1 MKYTSHIEYDTETDE
16 LMLPIPDEILDGLD
30 WGIGDVLQWE
40 YNDDSIIL
48 RKADV

>member
-1 MKYTSHIEYDTETDE
+1 MKCTSHIEYDAETDE
-16 LMLPIPDEILDGLD
+16 MMLPIPDEILDSLG